1 MPSCSNTVI
10 SRRTMLVF
18 LRCSEYGYASFAIG
32 MWHNTRSEETTL
44 AGPYDR
50 WPTGDVFGFHQ
61 F

>member
-1 MPSCSNTVI
+1 
-10 SRRTMLVF
+10 MLVF